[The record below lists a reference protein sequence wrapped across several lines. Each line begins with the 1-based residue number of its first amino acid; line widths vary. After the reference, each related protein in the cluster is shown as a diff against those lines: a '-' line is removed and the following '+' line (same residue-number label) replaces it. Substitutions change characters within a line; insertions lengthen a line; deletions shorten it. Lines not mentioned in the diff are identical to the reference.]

1 MSAYNAMEMAQIKNQ
16 IAQYEAN
23 RAAAE
28 SIINDANEKIE
39 RLRPVKKILED
50 NKVEVNT
57 QRNTAKT
64 VHRTDIVEWQ
74 GSTKTEFT
82 SSVDAG
88 LVEGYNA
95 LDGPAGLVFA
105 VNDAITRYENEKYEQ
120 NGIIG
125 QIQIVINN
133 LENWLDTLGY

>member
-74 GSTKTEFT
+74 GSTKNRIYKFC
-82 SSVDAG
+82 
-88 LVEGYNA
+88 
-95 LDGPAGLVFA
+95 
-105 VNDAITRYENEKYEQ
+105 RC
-120 NGIIG
+120 GISRR
-125 QIQIVINN
+125 
-133 LENWLDTLGY
+133 L

>member
-88 LVEGYNA
+88 ISRRL
-95 LDGPAGLVFA
+95 
-105 VNDAITRYENEKYEQ
+105 
-120 NGIIG
+120 
-125 QIQIVINN
+125 
-133 LENWLDTLGY
+133 

>member
-64 VHRTDIVEWQ
+64 WNGREVP
-74 GSTKTEFT
+74 K
-82 SSVDAG
+82 
-88 LVEGYNA
+88 
-95 LDGPAGLVFA
+95 
-105 VNDAITRYENEKYEQ
+105 Q
-120 NGIIG
+120 NL
-125 QIQIVINN
+125 QV
-133 LENWLDTLGY
+133 L

>member
-50 NKVEVNT
+50 NKGSVNT
-57 QRNTAKT
+57 QRNTAESEHMT
-64 VHRTDIVEWQ
+64 EIV
-74 GSTKTEFT
+74 
-82 SSVDAG
+82 
-88 LVEGYNA
+88 
-95 LDGPAGLVFA
+95 
-105 VNDAITRYENEKYEQ
+105 
-120 NGIIG
+120 
-125 QIQIVINN
+125 
-133 LENWLDTLGY
+133 

>member
-50 NKVEVNT
+50 NKGRSKYSEKHCEDCT
-57 QRNTAKT
+57 Q
-64 VHRTDIVEWQ
+64 D
-74 GSTKTEFT
+74 
-82 SSVDAG
+82 
-88 LVEGYNA
+88 
-95 LDGPAGLVFA
+95 
-105 VNDAITRYENEKYEQ
+105 
-120 NGIIG
+120 
-125 QIQIVINN
+125 
-133 LENWLDTLGY
+133 